1 MDTLKEWWEICDW
14 DAEENGDGE
23 GGEGGEGLP
32 FLILNRRFR

>member
-23 GGEGGEGLP
+23 GGEGLP